1 MVEESIFFWNV
12 IQQMLCYMCNRF
24 SSSASQM
31 AFDERCNEEEEI
43 GVEGGLK

>member
-1 MVEESIFFWNV
+1 MVEESIFFWND
-12 IQQMLCYMCNRF
+12 IQQMLCYMCRF

-43 GVEGGLK
+43 GVEGGFK